1 MKIIVLKGLVAA
13 LCVGICGCSMLKPDP
28 DLNKCDDSRSYPYWT
43 EWENGELISIVNDSI
58 AAVKTRKFKIE
69 CISEINKEDIVSF
82 RAGLFLIN
90 YRVKQKPLLGDT
102 LTSEYSGYSE
112 YSEYSRLTIS
122 SGALVDSSVLV
133 FDLKNKKFGFWK
145 VGEKSI
151 KFNPNEVRE
160 RFESVDGVNRW
171 VNKSIIFRKFNYLD
185 WFVLDAEK
193 GQIKPFE
200 PSKEYEWVFPKEQND
215 YNSCFYG
222 SLAYI
227 EDKAVCTRINCIEQP
242 CYSELVVDGIVTDTI
257 RAEINS
263 MSGNYVK
270 LRFPAGKVLKIDTK
284 NFKFDKN
291 FVLYVRGNNSEVFYN
306 DGEYFSD
313 SVSYS
318 GQDLIGTIKN

>member
-1 MKIIVLKGLVAA
+1 MKRIVFEGLLAA
-13 LCVGICGCSMLKPDP
+13 LCVCMCGCSMLKPDP
-28 DLNKCDDSRSYPYWT
+28 DSNKCDDSRSYPYWT
-43 EWENGELISIVNDSI
+43 EWESGELISIVNDSL

-69 CISEINKEDIVSF
+69 CISEINKETEVSF

-102 LTSEYSGYSE
+102 LTSEYSE
-112 YSEYSRLTIS
+112 YSHLTIS
-122 SGALVDSSVLV
+122 NGALIDSSVLV

-227 EDKAVCTRINCIEQP
+227 EDKAVCTRINCTEQP
-242 CYSELVVDGIVTDTI
+242 CYSELVVEGIVTDTI
-257 RAEINS
+257 RTEINS

-270 LRFPAGKVLKIDTK
+270 LRFPAGKILKVDTK

-291 FVLYVRGNNSEVFYN
+291 FVLYVRGDNNEEFYN
-306 DGEYFSD
+306 DGEYFID
-313 SVSYS
+313 FVSYS
-318 GQDLIGTIKN
+318 GKDLIGMIK